1 MNANDL
7 PPGIQ
12 VEIESPDGV
21 ARESFTQYGRS
32 VHFADGTVYSIR
44 VINTT
49 AKHAAL
55 DLTIDGTKANLTP
68 ILLYRPKRGH
78 EEGRHREI
86 KGFDLT
92 RNTVELPNDTF
103 EITGTYT
110 PFVAIRMPSAYAS
123 STTNRKIGTIR
134 FEFFATRYATRQPGR
149 TQQFTAKDAAPSL
162 HNARPGVLATGRHG
176 AVLDKSGMHRKGEEN
191 TKSGRRP
198 IADPNRL
205 FDPAVSSF
213 EITICEL
220 PQGLA
225 LGTDHDFST
234 TFT

>member
-1 MNANDL
+1 M
-7 PPGIQ
+7 
-12 VEIESPDGV
+12 
-21 ARESFTQYGRS
+21 
-32 VHFADGTVYSIR
+32 
-44 VINTT
+44 
-49 AKHAAL
+49 
-55 DLTIDGTKANLTP
+55 
-68 ILLYRPKRGH
+68 
-78 EEGRHREI
+78 I

-110 PFVAIRMPSAYAS
+110 PFVARRMPSAYAS
-123 STTNRKIGTIR
+123 STINRKIGTIR

-149 TQQFTAKDAAPSL
+149 TQQRTAKDAAPAL

-176 AVLDKSGMHRKGEEN
+176 AVLEKSGMHHKGEEN
-191 TKSGRRP
+191 SKSGRRP

-220 PQGLA
+220 PHGLA
-225 LGTDHDFST
+225 LGTDRDSDYSGT
-234 TFT
+234 EDSDYSDL